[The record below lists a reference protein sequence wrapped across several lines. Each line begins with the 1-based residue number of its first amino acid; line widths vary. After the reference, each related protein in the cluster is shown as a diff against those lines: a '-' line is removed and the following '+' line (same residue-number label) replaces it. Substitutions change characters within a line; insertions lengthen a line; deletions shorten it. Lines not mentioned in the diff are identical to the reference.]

1 MSDYI
6 YMLESHLSPDQNR
19 VVEETQAAAGQAN
32 VNVFLTGG
40 AMRDML
46 AGFRIRDL
54 DFVVEGN
61 ALKIAKA
68 ICERTGA
75 DHRFTRREPQDR
87 RTRLSQRRHRADRHV
102 APGKIRARRRQTAGF
117 AGHDSRRPARPR
129 FHLQRHRA
137 FAQPGVPRAAARP
150 HERPGGYRAPGTARG
165 QHLRLLRRSL
175 APAAAGALPRAAGLH
190 GGRAHPD
197 AGGQRARSRSGE
209 AHSAARPGRGTEAHQ
224 RRRQSGG
231 DSQRPGRSGSA
242 GAVLAGAGR
251 PN

>member
-19 VVEETQAAAGQAN
+19 VVEEVQAAAGLAN

-68 ICERTGA
+68 LCERSRRH
-75 DHRFTRREPQDR
+75 HRFHRRQPQVR
-87 RTRLSQRRHRADRHV
+87 RAGVPQRCHRADRDV
-102 APGKIRARRRQTAGF
+102 APGEVRPRRRQTAGY
-117 AGHDSRRPARPR
+117 AGHHSGRPARPR

-137 FAQPGVPRAAARP
+137 
-150 HERPGGYRAPGTARG
+150 
-165 QHLRLLRRSL
+165 L
-175 APAAAGALPRAAGLH
+175 A
-190 GGRAHPD
+190 
-197 AGGQRARSRSGE
+197 
-209 AHSAARPGRGTEAHQ
+209 
-224 RRRQSGG
+224 
-231 DSQRPGRSGSA
+231 
-242 GAVLAGAGR
+242 
-251 PN
+251 

>member
-19 VVEETQAAAGQAN
+19 VVEDVQAAAGLAN

-75 DHRFTRREPQDR
+75 TTVSTDENRKMR
-87 RTRLSQRRHRADRHV
+87 RTGVSERRHRADRHV
-102 APGKIRARRRQTAGF
+102 APGKVRARRRQAAGY
-117 AGHDSRRPARPR
+117 AGHHPGRPARPR

-137 FAQPGVPRAAARP
+137 FAEQSLPRSAAGP
-150 HERPGGYRAPGTARG
+150 DERPGRYRAQGTARG
-165 QHLRLLRRSL
+165 QHLRLLRRPF
-175 APAAAGALPRAAGLH
+175 APAAPGAVTASAWATRSKSARRCRWPT
-190 GGRAHPD
+190 
-197 AGGQRARSRSGE
+197 RARRKWKS
-209 AHSAARPGRGTEAHQ
+209 TF
-224 RRRQSGG
+224 RRA
-231 DSQRPGRSGSA
+231 PWA
-242 GAVLAGAGR
+242 T
-251 PN
+251 N